1 MIDFAWKGFT
11 NILAILWFLCNVA
24 TILILLIILY
34 VWLSDGSFIQICKA
48 LLW

>member
-24 TILILLIILY
+24 TVLFFFSMMW
-34 VWLSDGSFIQICKA
+34 VWALGGSFAQICGA
-48 LLW
+48 L